1 MPTLFIKAGRVFV
14 AVREEELDLVE
25 EGWVPVA
32 RFKSVHLAFK
42 AARWYADRFEY
53 LLEWG

>member
-1 MPTLFIKAGRVFV
+1 
-14 AVREEELDLVE
+14 VE

-32 RFKSVHLAFK
+32 RFKSVNLALR

-53 LLEWG
+53 VVEWGLVYEGESFPEESL

>member
-1 MPTLFIKAGRVFV
+1 MPTLFIKPGRVFV
-14 AVREEELDLVE
+14 AVKEEDLDLVE

-32 RFKSVHLAFK
+32 KFKSVNLALR

-53 LLEWG
+53 VVEWG